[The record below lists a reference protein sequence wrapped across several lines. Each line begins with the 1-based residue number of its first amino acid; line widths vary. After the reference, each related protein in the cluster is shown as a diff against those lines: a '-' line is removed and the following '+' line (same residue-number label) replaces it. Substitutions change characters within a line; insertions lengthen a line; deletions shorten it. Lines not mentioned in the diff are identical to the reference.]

1 MVTGGTG
8 TVWLGVGVAV
18 TGVLGGGE
26 LRVGVDVSLGVG
38 VDVSLGVGVEV
49 SLGVGVEVSLGVG
62 VEVSLGVGVDVS
74 LGVGVEVS
82 LGVDVSVGVEVSV
95 AVGSVGVVE
104 SLGVKLSVG
113 DVVSEARLRMKPVA
127 FMLSGEVP
135 ALAAEGMIVVPAT
148 ASTASTLSTGR
159 ILISALPPDRMS

>member
-1 MVTGGTG
+1 M
-8 TVWLGVGVAV
+8 VWLGVGVAV

-38 VDVSLGVGVEV
+38 VGVDVSLGVGVEV
-49 SLGVGVEVSLGVG
+49 SLGVGVS
-62 VEVSLGVGVDVS
+62 VGVDVS
-74 LGVGVEVS
+74 VGVEVS

-95 AVGSVGVVE
+95 AVGSVGVVV
-104 SLGVKLSVG
+104 SLGVRLSVG
-113 DVVSEARLRMKPVA
+113 DVVSEARFRMRPVA